1 MPALEVTHMASDENF
16 LEFTHNG
23 IEVTLRLADII
34 EIEVRAIEGE
44 KAIVSVAMEDGVGWI
59 RIEKERTQ
67 PHIRLVKH

>member
-1 MPALEVTHMASDENF
+1 MASDENF

-23 IEVTLRLADII
+23 IELTLRLGDMI

-59 RIEKERTQ
+59 RIEKEKTQ
-67 PHIRLVKH
+67 PHIRLVKD